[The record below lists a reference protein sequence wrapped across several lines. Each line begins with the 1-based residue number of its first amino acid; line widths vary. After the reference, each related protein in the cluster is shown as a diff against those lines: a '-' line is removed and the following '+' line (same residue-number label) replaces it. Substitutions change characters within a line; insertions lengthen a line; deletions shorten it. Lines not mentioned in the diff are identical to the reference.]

1 MGSSPLARGTRPRT
15 DNRTPRSGLIPAR
28 AGNTCSCTRGRNGFW
43 AHPRSRG
50 EHMRSLMPLSSSSGS
65 SPLARGTPRNGYP
78 EDRRCGL
85 IPARAGNTTH
95 KELELDP
102 AKAHPRSRGEH
113 STCFSASP
121 SNSGSS
127 PLARGTR
134 SEPSVS
140 RTGTGLIPARAG
152 NTHLRCSAS
161 HICWAHPRS
170 RGEHLRK
177 YQRLSNGPGSSPLA
191 RGTHWNKGYTWFTD
205 GLIPA
210 RAGNTPS
217 RTSEPMPSGA
227 HPRSRGE
234 HYALDRVKRLQSG
247 SSPLARGTRLD
258 PIVTAFTNGL
268 IPARAGNTVLVGFTV
283 SNDGAHPR
291 SRGEHTC

>member
-127 PLARGTR
+127 PLARGTLATDN
-134 SEPSVS
+134 EV
-140 RTGTGLIPARAG
+140 TNALGLIPARAG
-152 NTHLRCSAS
+152 NTLWPPVMTGRLR
-161 HICWAHPRS
+161 AHPRS
-170 RGEHLRK
+170 RGEH
-177 YQRLSNGPGSSPLA
+177 SIPACVSSSIPGSSPLA
-191 RGTHWNKGYTWFTD
+191 RGTPFLTFP
-205 GLIPA
+205 LI
-210 RAGNTPS
+210 R
-217 RTSEPMPSGA
+217 
-227 HPRSRGE
+227 
-234 HYALDRVKRLQSG
+234 
-247 SSPLARGTRLD
+247 
-258 PIVTAFTNGL
+258 
-268 IPARAGNTVLVGFTV
+268 
-283 SNDGAHPR
+283 
-291 SRGEHTC
+291 